1 MSESNSS
8 LWGFGMRR
16 MAVLLLGA
24 AAAMVM
30 AASVA
35 YACGPSATMGLD
47 ATSGAPGTTVTGAGY
62 NFSKAG
68 EAGLTDATAELH
80 WQTRDGAVLWSGA
93 PAEDGSL
100 DISFTVPDVAPG
112 HYLVILYQQ
121 SEEGVT
127 PGRQPARARFQVTAA
142 SASSVAPAAVEEP
155 AGAAPPAP
163 AAEHTA
169 PAPSGDQRG
178 AAPAAAA
185 DVAPV
190 AAPPAPAAEH
200 HVPAAAV
207 EQSSPSASA
216 PASTPGE
223 RRAAEAPAGSPGP
236 AAVDVGVTPPLPAVT
251 WPLEVITALKG
262 TVVTGEAAALAGA
275 GRATTASSGSTA
287 AVDAVGEAAAA
298 TARVGSGLP
307 LGSAGLGAALAAA
320 LAGIAT
326 YVVWDR
332 RRRLPHASV

>member
-8 LWGFGMRR
+8 GRGFGIRR
-16 MAVLLLGA
+16 MAVLVLGA
-24 AAAMVM
+24 AAAMLM

-47 ATSGAPGTTVTGAGY
+47 ATAGAPGTTVTGAGY

-80 WQTRDGAVLWSGA
+80 WHTRDGAVLWSGT

-112 HYLVILYQQ
+112 HYLVIVYQQ

-155 AGAAPPAP
+155 ASAAPPAP

-169 PAPSGDQRG
+169 PAPATDQG
-178 AAPAAAA
+178 AAPAAAV
-185 DVAPV
+185 DVTPVAP
-190 AAPPAPAAEH
+190 PPAPAAEQP
-200 HVPAAAV
+200 VPAAAV
-207 EQSSPSASA
+207 EQSSPAASA
-216 PASTPGE
+216 PATIPAQ
-223 RRAAEAPAGSPGP
+223 RRAADVPAGSPAS
-236 AAVDVGVTPPLPAVT
+236 AAVDVGVAPPLPAAT
-251 WPLEVITALKG
+251 WPLEVIAALGGTAA
-262 TVVTGEAAALAGA
+262 TEEAAALAGA
-275 GRATTASSGSTA
+275 RATTPSTGSTA
-287 AVDAVGEAAAA
+287 AVDAVVEAAAA
-298 TARVGSGLP
+298 TARAGSG

-320 LAGIAT
+320 LAGIAA
-326 YVVWDR
+326 YAAWDR
-332 RRRLPHASV
+332 RRRLPPASV